1 MFLFTSLGYYCPT
14 GSSVETQII
23 CPAARHCPTGSASPQ
38 ECPAGMFVDYDGAA
52 ACSVC
57 PEGRAVFFFFSKFF
71 FCNWAEVRLLNV
83 PAIYIVQF
91 RYW

>member
-52 ACSVC
+52 TCSVC
-57 PEGRAVFFFFSKFF
+57 PEGRAVFFFFSKIFF
-71 FCNWAEVRLLNV
+71 LQLSWSQVT
-83 PAIYIVQF
+83 
-91 RYW
+91 